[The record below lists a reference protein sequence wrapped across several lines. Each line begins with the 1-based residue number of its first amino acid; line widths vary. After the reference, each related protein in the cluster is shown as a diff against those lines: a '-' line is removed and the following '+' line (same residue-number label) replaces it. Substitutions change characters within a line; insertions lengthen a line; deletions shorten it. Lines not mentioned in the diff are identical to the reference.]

1 MRNLIATALVAA
13 GGLLAW
19 SGTPV
24 AAADS
29 PCATLGGDVE
39 GEQTC
44 HWEASTS
51 SYTLDMRFPLDYAD
65 QQALTDYI
73 SQNRDGFVSVAQTSS
88 QTSGTRDVP
97 FQMEVTFQEYH
108 SGQPP
113 GGTQSVVI
121 KVFEDLGGAPPV
133 HFLQG
138 FQLRP
143 RITPSRSP
151 STRFLRPNSKPLDSI
166 FPIVQREVGRQTGFG
181 AAILPGSGLD
191 SSHYQNFGITDDEL
205 IFYFAPGE
213 LLPPTIAGASS
224 SPCGAQ
230 RHPAADRQGL
240 DGTRLSQPSHVSRQ
254 PLAAPACNL
263 PTSERQING
272 RRVCRSEA
280 GTTRTVTPRDPCDC
294 CVRSA

>member
-1 MRNLIATALVAA
+1 MRNLIAAALVAA

-44 HWEASTS
+44 HVHASTS
-51 SYTLDMRFPLDYAD
+51 NYTLDMRFPLDYAD
-65 QQALTDYI
+65 EQALIDYI

-121 KVFEDLGGAPPV
+121 KVFEDLGGP
-133 HFLQG
+133 
-138 FQLRP
+138 RP
-143 RITPSRSP
+143 RITPADH
-151 STRFLRPNSKPLDSI
+151 LRHA
-166 FPIVQREVGRQTGFG
+166 FCAEQQTTGLYLSDR
-181 AAILPGSGLD
+181 AA
-191 SSHYQNFGITDDEL
+191 
-205 IFYFAPGE
+205 
-213 LLPPTIAGASS
+213 
-224 SPCGAQ
+224 
-230 RHPAADRQGL
+230 
-240 DGTRLSQPSHVSRQ
+240 
-254 PLAAPACNL
+254 
-263 PTSERQING
+263 
-272 RRVCRSEA
+272 
-280 GTTRTVTPRDPCDC
+280 
-294 CVRSA
+294 